1 MGTEVMRSIVTN
13 LYAWT
18 HSLNAVHRAT
28 KAHFVLKI
36 GNDVMVKL
44 IARMVTTKLIAHRE
58 PALHKNS
65 VVTMAD
71 AYLKS
76 GCGKFFIIPTKNYLS
91 TLVPFSSDED
101 TDCEDGSDEKNCDI
115 KNCTSKEF
123 QCKSGRCIPLSWV
136 CDGEEDCPN
145 KEDESAQ
152 CRSPDGGNTC
162 QPTYFRCASG
172 KCIPG
177 RWECDYEADCN
188 DNSDEHANCVM
199 RNCSSSEFR
208 CHDGHCI
215 PGIQQCDGEY
225 NCNDMSDEL
234 PCHEKNCTSD
244 EFKCPNHNVCINKKF
259 ICGKYN
265 LFSYSKTNYKT

>member
-1 MGTEVMRSIVTN
+1 MEGPIVQMVMT
-13 LYAWT
+13 
-18 HSLNAVHRAT
+18 
-28 KAHFVLKI
+28 
-36 GNDVMVKL
+36 KL
-44 IARMVTTKLIAHRE
+44 IARRE
-58 PALHKNS
+58 RVLHKNS
-65 VVTMAD
+65 VVTMED
-71 AYLKS
+71 VYLKF
-76 GCGKFFIIPTKNYLS
+76 GCGKFSLIEEINKFSIM
-91 TLVPFSSDED
+91 VPLSSDED
-101 TDCEDGSDEKNCDI
+101 TDCEDGSDEKNCEK
-115 KNCTSKEF
+115 KNCTNKEF

-136 CDGEEDCPN
+136 CDGEDDCPN
-145 KEDESAQ
+145 KEDESAE
-152 CRSPDGGNTC
+152 CRSPNGGNTC

-177 RWECDYEADCN
+177 RWECDYEPDCN

-234 PCHEKNCTSD
+234 PCMEKNCTAN

-259 ICGKYN
+259 ICGKEFFI
-265 LFSYSKTNYKT
+265 LFRNEIYQLTERNFILF